1 MAITSS
7 TPLRYVAINLH
18 DIDGAIFS
26 IFFRTDETPSVSSY
40 INLRGAAPISLSEDH
55 TNYAVLRAIYP
66 DFVDA
71 NGDSITIS
79 VSGGEE
85 QGIHTYDDLVLV
97 HGDIF
102 KFDYFE
108 AREKLVEAQVALGQ
122 HAEVAESAISGRK
135 DISVSGGMLPRKGIP
150 LTGELNQSIADW
162 FTERTGSNARFV
174 CNALDGEEFDIGSTG
189 VAGTEVEHDVRLK
202 GMIVYLESVR
212 TVGDPLYDSANP
224 LNDITEWSSS
234 IFSGR
239 TFSITINSLG
249 DQFIFTISS
258 STSGRSRVT
267 FTTARTA
274 ASDSIIIDDLNI
286 IINEAEVTFPTDEKD
301 EKPPFGDFAVPTYG
315 ERFVAPGGS
324 YVVDRGIPAFWTPT
338 KRKPIGARDILA
350 WEDLEAVTSQTYRN
364 VPFGVYN
371 FAIHITS
378 TVDRVIRVPDPV
390 DIVPYIGGAIEFE
403 VHNNNAHN
411 GGKTVELQ
419 TKNGNNIITLLGQES
434 VPLELEWFKDGT
446 GELRSPIRVPRSL
459 SVAGSPGG
467 DFNDVGYFE
476 FDSTRWA
483 RPIPIPVVSSRSVPL
498 RINEEAFELGT
509 DTNPNGSDFVAA
521 STDLHVKEAFKLKK
535 SGRLSIDLQIVI
547 AGQTS
552 GTITGH
558 ALHLYEIDGSANY
571 LIAQY
576 PQVTLGVD
584 DSRPWDILWQGEGGF
599 INIDDVFLPLY
610 VYQKSST
617 MHPSNVLIKSYRLSV
632 ILMQDILVQYT

>member
-1 MAITSS
+1 MPFTSS
-7 TPLRYVAINLH
+7 TPLLSIGISLH
-18 DIDGAIFS
+18 GIDGALLDLGFW
-26 IFFRTDETPSVSSY
+26 TDETPSVNYSL
-40 INLRGAAPISLSEDH
+40 NLRGAAPLLGSEAH
-55 TNYAVLRAIYP
+55 TNYATLRAIYP

-71 NGDSITIS
+71 DGNSITIQ
-79 VSGGEE
+79 VGDGEA
-85 QGIHTYDDLVLV
+85 QGIYTYDDLVLV

-102 KFDYFE
+102 TFDYF
-108 AREKLVEAQVALGQ
+108 AVRESLVEAQVALGQ
-122 HAEVAESAISGRK
+122 HAEVTESAISGRK
-135 DISVSGGMLPRKGIP
+135 DISMSGGMKPRKGVP
-150 LTGELNQSIADW
+150 PSGDLSQSISDFFA
-162 FTERTGSNARFV
+162 EQVGSNARII
-174 CNALDGEEFDIGSTG
+174 CNAIDGEEFDNGSTG
-189 VAGTEVEHDVRLK
+189 VAGTEVQHDVRLK

-212 TVGDPLYDSANP
+212 TGGDPLYDDANP

-239 TFSITINSLG
+239 TFSITIGLG
-249 DQFIFTISS
+249 DMWIFTISS

-267 FTTARTA
+267 FMTARTA
-274 ASDSIIIDDLNI
+274 ASDPIIIDDLNI
-286 IINEAEVTFPTDEKD
+286 IINEAEVVFPTDEKD

-350 WEDLEAVTSQTYRN
+350 WEDLQEVTSQTYRN
-364 VPFGVYN
+364 IPFGVYN

-378 TVDRVIRVPDPV
+378 TVDRVIRIPDPV

-403 VHNNNAHN
+403 VHNNNAHEN
-411 GGKTVELQ
+411 GKSVELQ

-446 GELRSPIRVPRSL
+446 GELRSPSRVPRSI

-467 DFNDVGYFE
+467 DFHDVGYFE

-483 RPIPIPVVSSRSVPL
+483 RPIPIPPIGFRTVPF
-498 RINEEAFELGT
+498 RINEEAFEMGT
-509 DTNPNGSDFVAA
+509 AAITNGSDFGNDN
-521 STDLHVKEAFKLKK
+521 TGLHVEDAFKLKK
-535 SGRLSIDLQIVI
+535 RGRLSIDLQIVI
-547 AGQTS
+547 AGSSS

-558 ALHLYEIDGSANY
+558 ALHLYEVDSSRRV

-576 PQVTLGVD
+576 PQATLGVD
-584 DSRPWDILWQGEGGF
+584 DSRPWDILWQDEGS
-599 INIDDVFLPLY
+599 NISPDDVFLPLY

-632 ILMQDILVQYT
+632 ILMQDILVTYT